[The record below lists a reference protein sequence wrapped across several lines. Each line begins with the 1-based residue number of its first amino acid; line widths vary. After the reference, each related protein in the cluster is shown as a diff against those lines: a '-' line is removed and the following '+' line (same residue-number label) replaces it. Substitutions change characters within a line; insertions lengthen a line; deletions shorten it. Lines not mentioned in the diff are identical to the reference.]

1 VTSTRSGMTDESFE
15 EIFCFHPIEK
25 MFLNFQSA

>member
-1 VTSTRSGMTDESFE
+1 MTDESFE

-25 MFLNFQSA
+25 MFLNFIFKVLRRF